1 MKKSP
6 KVVKKSP
13 KVMKSIKLSKET
25 ISLLNSSDL
34 PNVVG
39 AATRGATCAWM
50 TYCCE
55 W

>member
-6 KVVKKSP
+6 KVVKP
-13 KVMKSIKLSKET
+13 LKLSKET
-25 ISLLNSSDL
+25 LSLLNSSDL
-34 PNVVG
+34 PNVLG
-39 AATRGATCAWM
+39 AATRGPTCAFM

>member
-6 KVVKKSP
+6 KVAKSL
-13 KVMKSIKLSKET
+13 KLSKET
-25 ISLLNSSDL
+25 LSLLNSSDL

-39 AATRGATCAWM
+39 AATMGHTCAYM
-50 TYCCE
+50 SYCCE